1 MTPIDPA
8 RNPPLNLP
16 VPVVPT
22 QELPE
27 PNASRPLGQ
36 GELLADRYEIRRV
49 LSNQTFIALDRV
61 AQREVRIVVL
71 TQEQLARLKPVLGIP
86 TSPNLT
92 SIYELLTT
100 ARGSFGVVE
109 LLDGDSLRSIR
120 ENRNATEQR
129 FSVDEV
135 RRWGLELA
143 EVLESLVRR
152 QQPVCLNLDT
162 VLLTSDG
169 RVRLSEAALIQAG
182 SSESRVV
189 LRQLAV
195 LLYELL
201 SGVSPTSNAL
211 PLDQVRN
218 QVPHR
223 MAQVLQRGLAMSSSR
238 SIKSLASFRK
248 GLVDRS
254 TANSPV
260 VSFLVAGLMSV
271 AVFASVA
278 IWWTSRPAPSKITKT
293 DYAQRL
299 GIVQQMVERANQQD
313 KELLDAAKSAR
324 EELEKWQKEVNSA
337 REENKQVQL
346 EYAEQHLAELRPAA
360 EMQTRLGEL
369 WENHRERT
377 AWQSEATGQLT
388 AAQSLA
394 GDEQFESAVERLM
407 DAEKLLTSWIGWKP
421 TATETLTQLR
431 AVQEMIRQQRP
442 TATDIAYVWPTRQLD
457 SVDEQLQA
465 GDGRDALSVVE
476 EVRQS
481 LRVIE
486 EIVAL
491 RTSVLDA
498 IQSTEQLIEIRQVR
512 EQREAQVALVQLA
525 DQQLQQGE
533 FEPCRSNYIR
543 AQNALAELP
552 AQALQLLLASARK
565 SRESENTDA
574 AWMMLEQAVALKLD
588 SAEAKKIQAEA
599 YSLRAEIRVE
609 RQELQAAVEDCTR
622 ALELDP
628 QSTLILCQRAALQ
641 NDLKLFDQAFSDCEA
656 VLAHDAGSESARVER
671 GIAHYGRR
679 EYSPSLADLEF
690 VLLNRPDSWRA
701 LTYRGLVRLEMG
713 EIESSISDLGKVLQ
727 EQPDHVVAL
736 TGRARAYRK
745 RGDLA
750 EAIQDCERLLL
761 IQPRSG
767 AGHWIRGVSL
777 YDLGQIDEAIADLVA
792 AAEIDSHDTEAL
804 VLLARIRNQRQDW
817 TVAEEHCEQ
826 ALQRDE
832 ACEAARYERGIARIG
847 TGNLKGART
856 DFNQIL
862 SSNPQHLPSLV
873 ARGDVYF
880 QLQQLAESRK
890 DYEQVIEASPDH
902 LPALIGRAAVCV
914 AQGEFE
920 RAIDDC
926 HLVLQKQP
934 ETLRAYRIRAVAN
947 FKLGKFP
954 ETIADCT
961 AAAKLDDRAA
971 EVFAYRGAAQLE
983 QQKFEAAVEDCSLA
997 LERDPNL
1004 VWCLRTRAKAWQ
1016 KLGNQAQARIDYE
1029 RALRLESAIP

>member
-1 MTPIDPA
+1 MTPVDPA

-22 QELPE
+22 QDTPVA
-27 PNASRPLGQ
+27 NATRPLSQ

-86 TSPNLT
+86 ASPNLT
-92 SIYELLTT
+92 TILDLLTT

-109 LLDGDSLRSIR
+109 LPDGESLRTIR
-120 ENRNATEQR
+120 EHRNAAEQR

-162 VLLTSDG
+162 VHLTSDG
-169 RVRLSEAALIQAG
+169 RARLSETALIQAG
-182 SSESRVV
+182 SSDSRDV
-189 LRQLAV
+189 LRQLAT

-201 SGVSPTSNAL
+201 SGISPTSRAL
-211 PLDQVRN
+211 PLDQIRN
-218 QVPHR
+218 QIPR
-223 MAQVLQRGLAMSSSR
+223 PLAQVIQRGLGTPSSR
-238 SIKSLASFRK
+238 SIKSLSAFRR
-248 GLVDRS
+248 GLAVRS
-254 TANSPV
+254 KANSPL
-260 VSFLVAGLMSV
+260 VSLLVAGLMSAV
-271 AVFASVA
+271 VFASVA
-278 IWWTSRPAPSKITKT
+278 IWWATRPVPSKITKA

-299 GIVQQMVERANQQD
+299 GTVQQMVERANQQD

-324 EELEKWQKEVNSA
+324 GELEKWQKEVNSA

-346 EYAEQHLAELRPAA
+346 EYAEQHLAEIRPAA
-360 EMQTRLGEL
+360 EMQIRLGEL
-369 WENHRERT
+369 WQNHRERT

-394 GDEQFESAVERLM
+394 EDLQFESAVERLM
-407 DAEKLLTSWIGWKP
+407 DSENLLTSWIGWKS

-431 AVQEMIRQQRP
+431 AVQEMIQQQRP

-457 SVDEQLQA
+457 SIDDQLQA
-465 GDGRDALSVVE
+465 GDGHDALSVVE

-486 EIVAL
+486 ELVAL
-491 RTSVLDA
+491 RTSVMDA
-498 IQSTEQLIEIRQVR
+498 IQQTEQLIEIQQVR
-512 EQREAQVALVQLA
+512 EQREAQVALVQQA
-525 DQQLQQGE
+525 DQQLQRGD
-533 FEPCRSNYIR
+533 FEPCRSNYTL

-552 AQALQLLLASARK
+552 AQALQLLLESARK
-565 SRESENTDA
+565 SRESGKTDA
-574 AWMMLEQAVALKLD
+574 AWTMLEQAVALELD
-588 SAEAKKIQAEA
+588 SAEAKKVQAEA

-628 QSTLILCQRAALQ
+628 QSTLILCQRAVLQ

-656 VLAHDAGSESARVER
+656 VLVHDAGSEPARMER

-679 EYSPSLADLEF
+679 EFTQSLADLEF
-690 VLLNRPDSWRA
+690 VLVKRPDNRRA
-701 LTYRGLVRLEMG
+701 LAYRGLVRLELG
-713 EIESSISDLGKVLQ
+713 ELESSISDLGKVLE

-750 EAIQDCERLLL
+750 EAIQDCDRLLR
-761 IQPRSG
+761 IEPRSW
-767 AGHWIRGVSL
+767 AGHWLRGASL
-777 YDLGQIDEAIADLVA
+777 YDLGQIDEAIANLVQ
-792 AAEIDSHDTEAL
+792 AAEIDERDTEAL
-804 VLLARIRNQRQDW
+804 VMLARIRNQRQDW
-817 TVAEEHCEQ
+817 TGAEEHCEQ
-826 ALQRDE
+826 ALKRDG
-832 ACEAARYERGIARIG
+832 ACEAARYERGIARTG
-847 TGNLKGART
+847 TGNMEGART
-856 DFNQIL
+856 DFNQLL
-862 SSNPQHLPSLV
+862 SLNPQHLPSLV

-880 QLQQLAESRK
+880 QLHQLAESQK
-890 DYEQVIEASPDH
+890 DYERVIEVSPEN
-902 LPALIGRAAVCV
+902 PQALVGRAAVCV

-920 RAIDDC
+920 RAIIDC
-926 HLVLQKQP
+926 DLVLEKQP

-947 FKLGKFP
+947 FKLGKFS

-961 AAAKLDDRAA
+961 SAAKLDDRA
-971 EVFAYRGAAQLE
+971 
-983 QQKFEAAVEDCSLA
+983 
-997 LERDPNL
+997 
-1004 VWCLRTRAKAWQ
+1004 
-1016 KLGNQAQARIDYE
+1016 
-1029 RALRLESAIP
+1029 